1 MSRFHINLV
10 IGNGDKSLY
19 FSQHVY
25 MGSANLG
32 NRGTRRTKELGIV
45 VKNCPKLA
53 EDATKMI
60 SLYWSL
66 YKLKK
71 LPE

>member
-1 MSRFHINLV
+1 
-10 IGNGDKSLY
+10 
-19 FSQHVY
+19 

-32 NRGTRRTKELGIV
+32 NRGTRRTKELGV
-45 VKNCPKLA
+45 VIRDCPKLA

-66 YKLKK
+66 YQLEN
-71 LPE
+71 LPER